1 MSKYGNTVGSLTED
15 QQSIVI
21 GSLLGDG
28 YMSCKTH
35 AYLKIGHSIKQK
47 EYVDWKYSF
56 LSSLVI
62 TKPKIYKGNGNRV
75 GYRFCT
81 RSSPLLTPYYERFYG
96 EKKSKSIPSKL
107 VLSPL
112 SLAVWYM
119 DDGAKNRKSAYFNT
133 QQFSYS
139 DQLRL
144 LELLRRQ
151 FNLVGSLNKDKHYFR
166 IRLFQKSGQ
175 ELKRI
180 IYEYIPDSMKYKLP
194 L

>member
-15 QQSIVI
+15 QQSVVI

-28 YMSCKTH
+28 YMCCKTH
-35 AYLKIGHSIKQK
+35 AYLKVGHSFKQK

-62 TKPKIYKGNGNRV
+62 TKPKMYKGNGSRF

-81 RSSPLLTPYYERFYG
+81 RSLSVLTPYYMCFYG
-96 EKKSKSIPSKL
+96 NNSKKSIPNQL
-107 VLSPL
+107 VLTPL

-119 DDGAKNRKSAYFNT
+119 DDGAKNRKSAYLNT
-133 QQFSYS
+133 QQFSYN
-139 DQLRL
+139 DQIRL
-144 LELLRRQ
+144 LKMLRNQ
-151 FNLVGSLNKDKHYFR
+151 FNLEGSLNRDKHYFR
-166 IRLFQKSGQ
+166 IRLFQESSQ

-180 IYEYIPDSMKYKLP
+180 IYDYIPDCMKYKLP